1 MPRRTKAEALET
13 REQIIEAAECVFH
26 SKGVSR
32 TSLND
37 IAHQAGVTRGAI
49 YWHFKNKHDVF
60 DAMMERLRLPME
72 ALGDR
77 DVDPDE
83 PDPLGRFRAFLIHIL
98 RETVHDPR
106 RRRVLEILFHKCEF
120 TADTDP
126 LMARQREAYLD
137 GSERMR
143 PIFHKAIA
151 CGQLPAD
158 LDVERAVMR
167 LHVLFTGIIY
177 TWLLM
182 PDSFDLEAEAVNFVD
197 CYLAALIHH
206 CNPRINLPTGMFAAE
221 NQDDKN

>member
-26 SKGVSR
+26 TKGVSR

-37 IAHQAGVTRGAI
+37 IAQQAGVTRGAI

-60 DAMMERLRLPME
+60 DAMMEQLRLPME

-77 DVDPDE
+77 AVDPDE
-83 PDPLGRFRAFLIHIL
+83 TDPLGKFRAFLIHIL
-98 RETVHDPR
+98 RETVRDPR

-120 TADTDP
+120 TTDTDP
-126 LMARQREAYLD
+126 LMARQREAYLE
-137 GSERMR
+137 GSEQVR
-143 PIFHKAIA
+143 PIFHNAIA
-151 CGQLPAD
+151 RGQLPAD
-158 LDVERAVMR
+158 LDVESAIMR

-197 CYLAALIHH
+197 CYLTVLTH
-206 CNPRINLPTGMFAAE
+206 CDNLHANLPIGMLAPG
-221 NQDDKN
+221 NKNDKG